1 MSEEKKNS
9 KLMENLFKIPLF
21 KKLKNVKH
29 IEIIICIIFIGLL
42 LLIYFYGFSGTFTK
56 TTQTSV
62 EEYGELNFTSST
74 AYAKEMESKLCGVI
88 QNIKGVGNV
97 KVMISVASGGEIII
111 ANSVEEKS
119 IVSSDGESKNVT
131 TVKTPIIVTDNGTS
145 KPIILMEI
153 LPKIQGVIVVA
164 SGAEDVNIKLNI
176 ISAVETIT
184 EISSKNIQV
193 FAGK

>member
-1 MSEEKKNS
+1 
-9 KLMENLFKIPLF
+9 
-21 KKLKNVKH
+21 
-29 IEIIICIIFIGLL
+29 
-42 LLIYFYGFSGTFTK
+42 
-56 TTQTSV
+56 
-62 EEYGELNFTSST
+62 
-74 AYAKEMESKLCGVI
+74 MESKLCGVI

-145 KPIILMEI
+145 KPIILMEM